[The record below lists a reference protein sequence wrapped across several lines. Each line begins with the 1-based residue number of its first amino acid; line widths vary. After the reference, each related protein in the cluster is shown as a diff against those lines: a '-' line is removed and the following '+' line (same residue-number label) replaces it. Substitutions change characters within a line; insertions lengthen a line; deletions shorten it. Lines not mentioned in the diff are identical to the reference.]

1 MIAEWGP
8 RGRRPRRARPV
19 SDELTGNAIYDGTD
33 DDGPALALLACLAA
47 AFAVILVG
55 LALL

>member
-8 RGRRPRRARPV
+8 WGHRPRVVRPV
-19 SDELTGNAIYDGTD
+19 SDELTGNAIYDGID

-47 AFAVILVG
+47 AFAVVLVG
-55 LALL
+55 LVML